1 MRSRV
6 ETISRTKGSESTVS
20 RARSCTA
27 RGAEPVQVPEQARR
41 QILVRLQ
48 EQGVQHVPFDGETFD
63 LIPADFGQR
72 AVIRQHSR
80 ARYARPRAAVEE
92 KIARFFRAARR
103 KSPP

>member
-1 MRSRV
+1 REFPRWRSRCPTFV
-6 ETISRTKGSESTVS
+6 ARLYGPHPGSAV
-20 RARSCTA
+20 C
-27 RGAEPVQVPEQARR
+27 QLARR

-48 EQGVQHVPFDGETFD
+48 EQGVQQVPFEGETFD

-72 AVIRQHSR
+72 EVIRQHSR
-80 ARYARPRAAVEE
+80 ARYARPRAEVEE